1 MEKETS
7 SALFPLSVNVLPGA
21 YLPLQIFEPR
31 YIDMVSEC
39 LANSE
44 GFCIVLFKDDE
55 NEENKEYLSHHNIA
69 TYVEIVDFNKLDNGL
84 LGITVQGKHK
94 IRIEDVWKQE
104 DELLLGKIE
113 KINEEDDNLSN
124 EPEYL
129 DLWNMVKEITN
140 HPEIKKILEGGRRI
154 NYGARALNEGGIQSL
169 PKLTFPG
176 GMLTGCEAGFLN
188 VPKIKGTH
196 LAMKS
201 GMIAANAIFENI
213 GKKEEVDN
221 YQSLIIDHFF
231 K

>member
-55 NEENKEYLSHHNIA
+55 NEENKDYLPHHNIA

-140 HPEIKKILEGGRRI
+140 HPEIKKLNLDLDLNSSISVCYVLASVLPLRPQEKQTILE
-154 NYGARALNEGGIQSL
+154 
-169 PKLTFPG
+169 
-176 GMLTGCEAGFLN
+176 
-188 VPKIKGTH
+188 
-196 LAMKS
+196 
-201 GMIAANAIFENI
+201 FENNRD
-213 GKKEEVDN
+213 KLDYLKA
-221 YQSLIIDHFF
+221 LI
-231 K
+231 KRLGG

>member
-44 GFCIVLFKDDE
+44 GFCIVLFKDE
-55 NEENKEYLSHHNIA
+55 EYEENKEYLPHHNIA

-84 LGITVQGKHK
+84 LGITVQGKYK

-140 HPEIKKILEGGRRI
+140 HPEIRKLNLDLDLNSSISVCYILASVLPLRPQEKQTILE
-154 NYGARALNEGGIQSL
+154 
-169 PKLTFPG
+169 
-176 GMLTGCEAGFLN
+176 
-188 VPKIKGTH
+188 
-196 LAMKS
+196 
-201 GMIAANAIFENI
+201 FENNRD
-213 GKKEEVDN
+213 KLDYLKA
-221 YQSLIIDHFF
+221 LI
-231 K
+231 KRLGG

>member
-44 GFCIVLFKDDE
+44 GFCIVLFKEDE
-55 NEENKEYLSHHNIA
+55 NEENKEYLPHHNIA

-140 HPEIKKILEGGRRI
+140 HPEIKKLNLDLDLNSSISVCYILASVLPLRPQEKQTILE
-154 NYGARALNEGGIQSL
+154 
-169 PKLTFPG
+169 
-176 GMLTGCEAGFLN
+176 
-188 VPKIKGTH
+188 
-196 LAMKS
+196 
-201 GMIAANAIFENI
+201 FENNRD
-213 GKKEEVDN
+213 KLDYLKA
-221 YQSLIIDHFF
+221 LI
-231 K
+231 KRLGG

>member
-1 MEKETS
+1 MEKISS

-55 NEENKEYLSHHNIA
+55 NEENKEYLPHHNIA

-84 LGITVQGKHK
+84 LGITVQGKYK

-140 HPEIKKILEGGRRI
+140 HPEIKKLNLDLDLNSSISVCYILASILPLRPQEKQTILE
-154 NYGARALNEGGIQSL
+154 
-169 PKLTFPG
+169 
-176 GMLTGCEAGFLN
+176 
-188 VPKIKGTH
+188 
-196 LAMKS
+196 
-201 GMIAANAIFENI
+201 FENNRD
-213 GKKEEVDN
+213 KLDYLKA
-221 YQSLIIDHFF
+221 LI
-231 K
+231 KRLGG

>member
-1 MEKETS
+1 MEKVSS

-55 NEENKEYLSHHNIA
+55 NEENNEYLSYHDIA

-124 EPEYL
+124 DPEYL

-140 HPEIKKILEGGRRI
+140 HPEIKK
-154 NYGARALNEGGIQSL
+154 LNLDLDLKSSISV
-169 PKLTFPG
+169 
-176 GMLTGCEAGFLN
+176 CY
-188 VPKIKGTH
+188 VSYTH
-196 LAMKS
+196 LRAH
-201 GMIAANAIFENI
+201 ET
-213 GKKEEVDN
+213 
-221 YQSLIIDHFF
+221 
-231 K
+231 

>member
-55 NEENKEYLSHHNIA
+55 NEENKEYLPHHNIA

-113 KINEEDDNLSN
+113 KMKEEDDNLSN

-140 HPEIKKILEGGRRI
+140 HPEIKKLNLDLDLNSSISVCYILASVLPLRPQEKQTILE
-154 NYGARALNEGGIQSL
+154 
-169 PKLTFPG
+169 
-176 GMLTGCEAGFLN
+176 
-188 VPKIKGTH
+188 
-196 LAMKS
+196 
-201 GMIAANAIFENI
+201 FENNRD
-213 GKKEEVDN
+213 KLDYLKA
-221 YQSLIIDHFF
+221 LI
-231 K
+231 KRLGG

>member
-44 GFCIVLFKDDE
+44 GFCIVLFKDED
-55 NEENKEYLSHHNIA
+55 NEENIEYLPHHNIA

-84 LGITVQGKHK
+84 LGITVQGKYK

-104 DELLLGKIE
+104 DELLIGKIE

-140 HPEIKKILEGGRRI
+140 HPEIKKLNLDLDLNSSISVCYILASVLPLRPQEKQTILE
-154 NYGARALNEGGIQSL
+154 
-169 PKLTFPG
+169 
-176 GMLTGCEAGFLN
+176 
-188 VPKIKGTH
+188 
-196 LAMKS
+196 
-201 GMIAANAIFENI
+201 FENNRD
-213 GKKEEVDN
+213 KLDYLKA
-221 YQSLIIDHFF
+221 LI
-231 K
+231 KRLGG

>member
-55 NEENKEYLSHHNIA
+55 NEENKEYLPHHNIA

-84 LGITVQGKHK
+84 LGITVQGKYK

-104 DELLLGKIE
+104 DELLLGRIE

-140 HPEIKKILEGGRRI
+140 HPEIKKLNLDLDLNSSISVCYILASVLPLRPQEKQTILE
-154 NYGARALNEGGIQSL
+154 
-169 PKLTFPG
+169 
-176 GMLTGCEAGFLN
+176 
-188 VPKIKGTH
+188 
-196 LAMKS
+196 
-201 GMIAANAIFENI
+201 FENNRD
-213 GKKEEVDN
+213 KLDYLKA
-221 YQSLIIDHFF
+221 LI
-231 K
+231 KRLGG

>member
-1 MEKETS
+1 MEKVSS

-55 NEENKEYLSHHNIA
+55 NEENKEYLPHHNIA

-84 LGITVQGKHK
+84 LGITVQGKYK

-140 HPEIKKILEGGRRI
+140 HPEIKKLNLNLDLNSSISVCYILASILPLRPQEKQTILE
-154 NYGARALNEGGIQSL
+154 
-169 PKLTFPG
+169 
-176 GMLTGCEAGFLN
+176 
-188 VPKIKGTH
+188 
-196 LAMKS
+196 
-201 GMIAANAIFENI
+201 FENNRD
-213 GKKEEVDN
+213 KLDYLKA
-221 YQSLIIDHFF
+221 LI
-231 K
+231 KRLGG

>member
-55 NEENKEYLSHHNIA
+55 NEENKEYLPHHNIA

-84 LGITVQGKHK
+84 LGITVQGKYK

-140 HPEIKKILEGGRRI
+140 HPEIKKLNLNLDINSSISVCYILASVLPLRPQEKQTILE
-154 NYGARALNEGGIQSL
+154 
-169 PKLTFPG
+169 
-176 GMLTGCEAGFLN
+176 
-188 VPKIKGTH
+188 
-196 LAMKS
+196 
-201 GMIAANAIFENI
+201 FENNRD
-213 GKKEEVDN
+213 KLDYLKA
-221 YQSLIIDHFF
+221 LI
-231 K
+231 KRLGG

>member
-1 MEKETS
+1 MEKISS

-55 NEENKEYLSHHNIA
+55 NEENNEYLSYHDIA

-124 EPEYL
+124 DPEYL

-140 HPEIKKILEGGRRI
+140 HPEIKKLNLDLDLTSSISVCYILASVLPLRPQEKQTILE
-154 NYGARALNEGGIQSL
+154 
-169 PKLTFPG
+169 
-176 GMLTGCEAGFLN
+176 
-188 VPKIKGTH
+188 
-196 LAMKS
+196 
-201 GMIAANAIFENI
+201 FENNRD
-213 GKKEEVDN
+213 KLDYLKA
-221 YQSLIIDHFF
+221 LI
-231 K
+231 KRLGG

>member
-44 GFCIVLFKDDE
+44 GFCIVLFKDNE
-55 NEENKEYLSHHNIA
+55 NEENKEYLPHHNIA

-84 LGITVQGKHK
+84 LGITVQGKYK

-140 HPEIKKILEGGRRI
+140 HPEIKKLNLDLDLNSSISVCYILASVLPLRPQEKQTILE
-154 NYGARALNEGGIQSL
+154 
-169 PKLTFPG
+169 
-176 GMLTGCEAGFLN
+176 
-188 VPKIKGTH
+188 
-196 LAMKS
+196 
-201 GMIAANAIFENI
+201 FENNRD
-213 GKKEEVDN
+213 KLDYLKA
-221 YQSLIIDHFF
+221 LI
-231 K
+231 KRLGG

>member
-1 MEKETS
+1 MEKVSS

-55 NEENKEYLSHHNIA
+55 NGENNEYLPYHHDIA

-124 EPEYL
+124 DPEYL

-140 HPEIKKILEGGRRI
+140 HPEIKKLNLDLDLKSSISVCYILASVLPLRPQEKQTILE
-154 NYGARALNEGGIQSL
+154 
-169 PKLTFPG
+169 
-176 GMLTGCEAGFLN
+176 
-188 VPKIKGTH
+188 
-196 LAMKS
+196 
-201 GMIAANAIFENI
+201 FENNRD
-213 GKKEEVDN
+213 KLDYLKA
-221 YQSLIIDHFF
+221 LI
-231 K
+231 KRLGG

>member
-55 NEENKEYLSHHNIA
+55 NEENKEYLPHHNIA

-84 LGITVQGKHK
+84 LGITVQGKYK

-140 HPEIKKILEGGRRI
+140 HPEIKKLNLDLDLNSSISVCYILASFLPLRPQEKQTILE
-154 NYGARALNEGGIQSL
+154 
-169 PKLTFPG
+169 
-176 GMLTGCEAGFLN
+176 
-188 VPKIKGTH
+188 
-196 LAMKS
+196 
-201 GMIAANAIFENI
+201 FENNRD
-213 GKKEEVDN
+213 KLDYLKA
-221 YQSLIIDHFF
+221 LI
-231 K
+231 KRLGG

>member
-44 GFCIVLFKDDE
+44 GFCIVLFKEDE
-55 NEENKEYLSHHNIA
+55 NEENKDYLPHHNIA

-140 HPEIKKILEGGRRI
+140 HPEIKKLNLDLDLNSSISVCYILASVLPLRPQEKQTILE
-154 NYGARALNEGGIQSL
+154 
-169 PKLTFPG
+169 
-176 GMLTGCEAGFLN
+176 
-188 VPKIKGTH
+188 
-196 LAMKS
+196 
-201 GMIAANAIFENI
+201 FENNRD
-213 GKKEEVDN
+213 KLDYLKA
-221 YQSLIIDHFF
+221 LI
-231 K
+231 KRLGG

>member
-7 SALFPLSVNVLPGA
+7 TALFPLSVNVLPGA

-55 NEENKEYLSHHNIA
+55 NEENKEYLPHHNIA

-84 LGITVQGKHK
+84 LGITVQGKYK

-140 HPEIKKILEGGRRI
+140 HPEIKKLNLDLDLNSSISVCYILASVLPLRPQEKQTILE
-154 NYGARALNEGGIQSL
+154 
-169 PKLTFPG
+169 
-176 GMLTGCEAGFLN
+176 
-188 VPKIKGTH
+188 
-196 LAMKS
+196 
-201 GMIAANAIFENI
+201 FENNRD
-213 GKKEEVDN
+213 KLDYLKA
-221 YQSLIIDHFF
+221 LI
-231 K
+231 KRLGG

>member
-1 MEKETS
+1 MEKNSS

-55 NEENKEYLSHHNIA
+55 NEENNEYLSYHDIA

-124 EPEYL
+124 DPEYL

-140 HPEIKKILEGGRRI
+140 HPEIKKLNLDLDLNSSISVCYILASVLPLRPQEKQTILE
-154 NYGARALNEGGIQSL
+154 
-169 PKLTFPG
+169 
-176 GMLTGCEAGFLN
+176 
-188 VPKIKGTH
+188 
-196 LAMKS
+196 
-201 GMIAANAIFENI
+201 FENNRD
-213 GKKEEVDN
+213 KLDYLKA
-221 YQSLIIDHFF
+221 LI
-231 K
+231 KRLGG

>member
-55 NEENKEYLSHHNIA
+55 NEENKEYLPHHNIA

-84 LGITVQGKHK
+84 LGITVQGKYK

-113 KINEEDDNLSN
+113 KINEKDDNLSD

-140 HPEIKKILEGGRRI
+140 HPEIKKLNLDLDLNSSISVCYILASVLPLRPQEKQTILE
-154 NYGARALNEGGIQSL
+154 
-169 PKLTFPG
+169 
-176 GMLTGCEAGFLN
+176 
-188 VPKIKGTH
+188 
-196 LAMKS
+196 
-201 GMIAANAIFENI
+201 FENNRD
-213 GKKEEVDN
+213 KLDYLKA
-221 YQSLIIDHFF
+221 LI
-231 K
+231 KRLGG

>member
-55 NEENKEYLSHHNIA
+55 NEENKEDLPHHNIA

-84 LGITVQGKHK
+84 LGITVQGKYK

-140 HPEIKKILEGGRRI
+140 HPEIKKLNLDLDLNSSISVCYILASVLPLRPQEKQTILE
-154 NYGARALNEGGIQSL
+154 
-169 PKLTFPG
+169 
-176 GMLTGCEAGFLN
+176 
-188 VPKIKGTH
+188 
-196 LAMKS
+196 
-201 GMIAANAIFENI
+201 FENNRD
-213 GKKEEVDN
+213 KLDYLKA
-221 YQSLIIDHFF
+221 LI
-231 K
+231 KRLGG

>member
-44 GFCIVLFKDDE
+44 GFCIVLFKEDE
-55 NEENKEYLSHHNIA
+55 NEENKDYLPHHNIA

-124 EPEYL
+124 DPEYL

-140 HPEIKKILEGGRRI
+140 HPEIKKLNLDLDLKSSISVCYILASVLPLRPQEKQTILE
-154 NYGARALNEGGIQSL
+154 
-169 PKLTFPG
+169 
-176 GMLTGCEAGFLN
+176 
-188 VPKIKGTH
+188 
-196 LAMKS
+196 
-201 GMIAANAIFENI
+201 FENNRD
-213 GKKEEVDN
+213 KLDYLKA
-221 YQSLIIDHFF
+221 LI
-231 K
+231 KRLGG

>member
-55 NEENKEYLSHHNIA
+55 NEENKEYLPHHNIA

-84 LGITVQGKHK
+84 LGITVQGKYK

-113 KINEEDDNLSN
+113 KINEQDDNLSN

-140 HPEIKKILEGGRRI
+140 HPEIKKLNLDLDLNSSISVCYILASVLPLRPQEKQTILE
-154 NYGARALNEGGIQSL
+154 
-169 PKLTFPG
+169 
-176 GMLTGCEAGFLN
+176 
-188 VPKIKGTH
+188 
-196 LAMKS
+196 
-201 GMIAANAIFENI
+201 FENNRD
-213 GKKEEVDN
+213 KLDYLKA
-221 YQSLIIDHFF
+221 LI
-231 K
+231 KRLGG

>member
-55 NEENKEYLSHHNIA
+55 NEEKKEYLPHHNIA

-84 LGITVQGKHK
+84 LGITVQGKYK

-140 HPEIKKILEGGRRI
+140 HPEIKKLNLDLDLNSSISVCYILASVLPLRPQEKQTILE
-154 NYGARALNEGGIQSL
+154 
-169 PKLTFPG
+169 
-176 GMLTGCEAGFLN
+176 
-188 VPKIKGTH
+188 
-196 LAMKS
+196 
-201 GMIAANAIFENI
+201 FENNRD
-213 GKKEEVDN
+213 KLDYLKA
-221 YQSLIIDHFF
+221 LI
-231 K
+231 KRLGG

>member
-44 GFCIVLFKDDE
+44 GFCIVLFKDDD
-55 NEENKEYLSHHNIA
+55 NEENKEYLPHHNIA

-84 LGITVQGKHK
+84 LGITVQGKYK

-113 KINEEDDNLSN
+113 KITEEDDNLSN

-140 HPEIKKILEGGRRI
+140 HPEIKKLNLDLDLNSSISVCYILASVLPLRPQEKQTILE
-154 NYGARALNEGGIQSL
+154 
-169 PKLTFPG
+169 
-176 GMLTGCEAGFLN
+176 
-188 VPKIKGTH
+188 
-196 LAMKS
+196 
-201 GMIAANAIFENI
+201 FENNRD
-213 GKKEEVDN
+213 KLDYLKA
-221 YQSLIIDHFF
+221 LI
-231 K
+231 KRLGG

>member
-44 GFCIVLFKDDE
+44 GFCIVLFKDDD
-55 NEENKEYLSHHNIA
+55 NEENIEYLPHHNIA

-84 LGITVQGKHK
+84 LGITVQGKYK
-94 IRIEDVWKQE
+94 IRIADVWKQE

-140 HPEIKKILEGGRRI
+140 HPEIKKLNLDLDLNSSISVCYILASVLPLRPQEKQTILE
-154 NYGARALNEGGIQSL
+154 
-169 PKLTFPG
+169 
-176 GMLTGCEAGFLN
+176 
-188 VPKIKGTH
+188 
-196 LAMKS
+196 
-201 GMIAANAIFENI
+201 FENNRD
-213 GKKEEVDN
+213 KLDYLKA
-221 YQSLIIDHFF
+221 LI
-231 K
+231 KRLGG

>member
-55 NEENKEYLSHHNIA
+55 NEENKDYLPHHNIA

-84 LGITVQGKHK
+84 LGITVQGKYK
-94 IRIEDVWKQE
+94 IKIEDVWKQE

-140 HPEIKKILEGGRRI
+140 HPEIKKLNLDLDLNSSISVCYILASILPLRPQEKQTILELENNRDKLDYLKALIKRLGG
-154 NYGARALNEGGIQSL
+154 
-169 PKLTFPG
+169 
-176 GMLTGCEAGFLN
+176 
-188 VPKIKGTH
+188 
-196 LAMKS
+196 
-201 GMIAANAIFENI
+201 
-213 GKKEEVDN
+213 
-221 YQSLIIDHFF
+221 
-231 K
+231 

>member
-55 NEENKEYLSHHNIA
+55 NEENKEYLPHHNIA

-124 EPEYL
+124 DPEYL

-140 HPEIKKILEGGRRI
+140 HPEIKKLNLDLDLNSSISVCYILASVLPLRPQEKQTILE
-154 NYGARALNEGGIQSL
+154 
-169 PKLTFPG
+169 
-176 GMLTGCEAGFLN
+176 
-188 VPKIKGTH
+188 
-196 LAMKS
+196 
-201 GMIAANAIFENI
+201 FENNRD
-213 GKKEEVDN
+213 KLDYLKA
-221 YQSLIIDHFF
+221 LI
-231 K
+231 KRLGG

>member
-44 GFCIVLFKDDE
+44 GFCIVLFKDDD
-55 NEENKEYLSHHNIA
+55 NEENKEYLPHHNIA

-84 LGITVQGKHK
+84 LGITVQGKYK

-140 HPEIKKILEGGRRI
+140 HPEIKKLNLDLDLNSSISVCYILASVLPLRPQEKQTILE
-154 NYGARALNEGGIQSL
+154 
-169 PKLTFPG
+169 
-176 GMLTGCEAGFLN
+176 
-188 VPKIKGTH
+188 
-196 LAMKS
+196 
-201 GMIAANAIFENI
+201 FENNRD
-213 GKKEEVDN
+213 KLDYLKA
-221 YQSLIIDHFF
+221 LI
-231 K
+231 KRLGG

>member
-44 GFCIVLFKDDE
+44 GFCIVLFKDDG
-55 NEENKEYLSHHNIA
+55 NEENKEYLPHHNIA

-84 LGITVQGKHK
+84 LGITVQGKYK

-140 HPEIKKILEGGRRI
+140 HPEIKKLNLDLDLNSSISVCYILASVLPLRPQEKQTILE
-154 NYGARALNEGGIQSL
+154 
-169 PKLTFPG
+169 
-176 GMLTGCEAGFLN
+176 
-188 VPKIKGTH
+188 
-196 LAMKS
+196 
-201 GMIAANAIFENI
+201 FENNRD
-213 GKKEEVDN
+213 KLDYLKA
-221 YQSLIIDHFF
+221 LI
-231 K
+231 KRLGG

>member
-55 NEENKEYLSHHNIA
+55 NEENKEYLPHHNIA

-84 LGITVQGKHK
+84 LGITVQGKYK

-124 EPEYL
+124 DPEYL

-140 HPEIKKILEGGRRI
+140 HPEIKKLNLNLDLNSSISVCYILASVLPLRPQEKQTILE
-154 NYGARALNEGGIQSL
+154 
-169 PKLTFPG
+169 
-176 GMLTGCEAGFLN
+176 
-188 VPKIKGTH
+188 
-196 LAMKS
+196 
-201 GMIAANAIFENI
+201 FENNRD
-213 GKKEEVDN
+213 KLDYLKA
-221 YQSLIIDHFF
+221 LI
-231 K
+231 KRLGG